1 MSVQVTLS
9 RPRGAPVD
17 RKDPTHVPAIARR
30 SKFFSEGIG
39 DDAILVRPEK
49 QR

>member
-9 RPRGAPVD
+9 RPGVAPTD
-17 RKDPTHVPAIARR
+17 RKYPTHVPAIACR